1 VGNRDGEAGG
11 AGAGVTP
18 LGERLAG
25 LIAAAGPIS
34 VADYM
39 AACLFDPQHGYY
51 TTREPF
57 GAQGDFVT
65 APEVSQMFGELVAV
79 RLLDMWE
86 AAGRPAAPVVAEIG
100 PGRGTLM
107 RDVVRT
113 LGQLAPSL
121 VRTARF
127 ELVETSPRLR
137 DVQRATLEASLPD
150 FRWHETVATLP
161 DGPLFMIGNELFD
174 AIPVRQFV
182 RTRAGWRERVVA
194 LDETGS
200 PQFAAA
206 FAGIDP
212 GLLPAGADAAPE
224 GAIFEAAPAREALM
238 DDIAARIARS
248 GGGAFFF
255 DYGHLEP
262 GFGDTL
268 QALRLHAFDHPL
280 AHPGEADLT
289 SHVDFHALAR
299 VARSHGLKASL
310 REQGQ
315 WLLDMGLL
323 ARAGSLGHR
332 KSEAEQSAIADA
344 VERLA
349 GPDQMGRLFK
359 VMEVTTT

>member
-1 VGNRDGEAGG
+1 
-11 AGAGVTP
+11 VTP
-18 LGERLAG
+18 LAERLAR

-79 RLLDMWE
+79 RLMDMWE
-86 AAGRPAAPVVAEIG
+86 AAGRPPAPVVAEIG

-107 RDVVRT
+107 RDMVRT
-113 LGQLAPSL
+113 LSQLSSAL

-137 DVQRATLEASLPD
+137 EVQRLTLSASLPD

-161 DGPLFMIGNELFD
+161 DGPMFIVGNELFD

-194 LDETGS
+194 LDEAGAL
-200 PQFAAA
+200 QFAAG
-206 FAGIDP
+206 FAGIDA
-212 GLLPAGADAAPE
+212 GLLPASADAAPE
-224 GAIFEAAPAREALM
+224 GAIFETAPAREALM
-238 DDIAARIARS
+238 DGIAARIARF
-248 GGGAFFF
+248 GGGALFF

-262 GFGDTL
+262 DLGDTL
-268 QALRLHAFDHPL
+268 QALRRHGFDHIL

-289 SHVDFHALAR
+289 THVDFDSLAR
-299 VARSHGLKASL
+299 VARSKGLKVSL
-310 REQGQ
+310 HEQGQ

-323 ARAGSLGHR
+323 ARAGSLGHGR
-332 KSEAEQSAIADA
+332 TEDEQAAIADA

-349 GPDQMGRLFK
+349 GPDEMGRLFK
-359 VMEVTTT
+359 VMEVVAG

>member
-1 VGNRDGEAGG
+1 
-11 AGAGVTP
+11 VTP

-25 LIAAAGPIS
+25 LIVAAGPIS

-107 RDVVRT
+107 RDTVRT
-113 LGQLAPSL
+113 LGQLAPGL

-137 DVQRATLEASLPD
+137 EVQKATLAESLPD

-200 PQFAAA
+200 LQFAAG
-206 FAGIDP
+206 FAGIDA
-212 GLLPAGADAAPE
+212 GLLPAGADASPE

-238 DDIAARIARS
+238 DEIAARIAAR
-248 GGGAFFF
+248 GGGVLFF

-262 GFGDTL
+262 GLGDTL
-268 QALRLHAFDHPL
+268 QALRRHAFDDPL

-289 SHVDFHALAR
+289 SHVDFNALAR
-299 VARSHGLKASL
+299 VARSHGLSVSL
-310 REQGQ
+310 HEQGQ

-323 ARAGSLGHR
+323 ARAGSLGHG

-349 GPDQMGRLFK
+349 SPDQMGRLFK